1 MLCAFGGIDIRKIN
15 CLRLSDLLL
24 DAAFER
30 RWFMYNKITKLLL
43 ALCIV
48 STLFLTS
55 CGSSIAVKKL
65 GDNDTGIPYYL
76 PKPYLLITSGFSA
89 TGYKPMVTETE
100 TKKPDGTKTSKK
112 VTEQVPMTSDINKD
126 GYSVKIVY
134 LPDLR
139 AKYGITIKPGN
150 GTSDTKITLANGWQ
164 LTSLDIITDTKVAE
178 TIEATAGFVSAVGAV
193 ITPFRMALEDKGKQ
207 EVSVRI
213 YEMVWDDVHEK
224 MKFDIDN
231 PVFEWSRND

>member
-1 MLCAFGGIDIRKIN
+1 
-15 CLRLSDLLL
+15 
-24 DAAFER
+24 
-30 RWFMYNKITKLLL
+30 MYNKIIKLLF

-48 STLFLTS
+48 SSLSLTS

-65 GDNDTGIPYYL
+65 GDKDTGIPYYL

-89 TGYKPMVTETE
+89 TEYKPKITE
-100 TKKPDGTKTSKK
+100 TKTEKPDGTKTSKK
-112 VTEQVPMTSDINKD
+112 VTEQAPMTTGINKD
-126 GYSVKIVY
+126 SYSVKIVY

-164 LTSLDIITDTKVAE
+164 LTSLATITNTKVAE
-178 TIEATAGFVSAVGAV
+178 TIEATSGFVSTVGAV
-193 ITPFRMALEDKGKQ
+193 LTPFKSASEDKEKQ

-213 YEMVWDDVHEK
+213 YEMVWDEVHEK
-224 MKFDIDN
+224 MKFDINN
-231 PVFEWSRND
+231 PVFEWSRLIPKKISTKDTENKQ